1 MPTAKAQPIEGQ
13 PTKEPAFGLNAIWVP
28 VDKTELARR
37 SGYTVVDAI
46 NVLGT
51 HLDRGCTPEC
61 A

>member
-1 MPTAKAQPIEGQ
+1 MEGQ
-13 PTKEPAFGLNAIWVP
+13 STREPAFGLNALWVP
-28 VDKTELARR
+28 ADKTELARR

-51 HLDRGCTPEC
+51 HLTELHAPQC